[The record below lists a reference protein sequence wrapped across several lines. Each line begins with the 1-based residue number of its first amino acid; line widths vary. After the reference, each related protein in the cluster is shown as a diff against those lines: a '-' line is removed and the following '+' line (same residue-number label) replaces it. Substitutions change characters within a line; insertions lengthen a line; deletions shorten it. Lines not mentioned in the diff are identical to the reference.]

1 MTRSDAPVVVTGAT
15 GNVGL
20 HVAHGLVD
28 QGVPVRIA
36 ARDPDRARALFPATE
51 VVRFA
56 FGDQSTHRRAF
67 EGARALFLVRP
78 PEIAAVKKRIVPAI
92 DAARAAGVGHVVFL
106 SLQGADQN
114 PVVPHRRIEDD
125 LRAGGPAWTFLRPSF
140 FMQNLSTTH
149 RHDIA
154 ENDEVFVPAGRGRTS
169 FVDTRDI
176 AEVAVRVLAEPG
188 HENRAYELTGS
199 EALSYDEIADI
210 LASELGREIRYADPS
225 PWSFWR
231 RMRARGTAPGH
242 VLVMIALYTAC
253 RFGLAERVTP
263 EMEALLGRPPRT
275 FREFARDHAG
285 AWRPAGTPSPHA
297 RPAGRSD
304 RPPMGDSA

>member
-1 MTRSDAPVVVTGAT
+1 VNRSDAPVVVTGAT

-20 HVAHGLVD
+20 HVARGLARE
-28 QGVPVRIA
+28 GVRVRIA
-36 ARDPDRARALFPATE
+36 ARDPERARTLFPTAE
-51 VVRFA
+51 VARFA
-56 FGDQSTHRRAF
+56 FGDEGTYRGAF

-78 PEIAAVKKRIVPAI
+78 PEIAAVKKQIVPAI

-106 SLQGADQN
+106 SLQGADRN
-114 PVVPHRRIEDD
+114 PVAPHRRIEDD
-125 LRAGGPAWTFLRPSF
+125 LRAAGPAWTFLRPSF

-149 RHDIA
+149 RYDIA

-169 FVDTRDI
+169 LVDTRDV
-176 AEVAVRVLAEPG
+176 AEVAVRALTEPG

-199 EALSYDEIADI
+199 EALSYEAVASI
-210 LASELGREIRYADPS
+210 LSTQLGREIRYANPS
-225 PWSFWR
+225 PFRFWR
-231 RMRARGTAPGH
+231 RMRARGVAPGY
-242 VLVMIALYTAC
+242 VLVMIALYTVC
-253 RFGLAERVTP
+253 RLGLAERVTP